1 MPKFY
6 PRLSKLIST
15 DKLPA
20 FLSGV
25 SNIFDKLYFRNFQT
39 VKSYDG
45 VTVSYV
51 IEVISY
57 KELKIDIAG
66 SGFSLLLNPDFS
78 GTTVFPLSLSTRWGI
93 RKYIK
98 NFNVSFGD
106 TAQEFFNTL
115 FEVVSMEDRE
125 LIMVASIIF
134 IDDTE
139 DPLTAFLDDFNTAY
153 EPEFPYELTNSDDFE
168 GSVEEIIEAFNE
180 EEKSVRLFI
189 FNQYISDTDPSV
201 TLDNVRKLFSF
212 KIGGDPIQQLKDLI
226 IPYASARV

>member
-6 PRLSKLIST
+6 PKLSKLIST

-57 KELKIDIAG
+57 KEMKIGIAD

-106 TAQEFFNTL
+106 TAQEFFDTL

-125 LIMVASIIF
+125 LIMAASIIF

-139 DPLTAFLDDFNTAY
+139 DPLTAFLDDFNDLYSTSY
-153 EPEFPYELTNSDDFE
+153 ILTDSDDFE
-168 GSVEEIIEAFNE
+168 GSVEEILTAFATEN
-180 EEKSVRLFI
+180 KNIRLFI

-212 KIGGDPIQQLKDLI
+212 KIGGDPVQQLKDLI